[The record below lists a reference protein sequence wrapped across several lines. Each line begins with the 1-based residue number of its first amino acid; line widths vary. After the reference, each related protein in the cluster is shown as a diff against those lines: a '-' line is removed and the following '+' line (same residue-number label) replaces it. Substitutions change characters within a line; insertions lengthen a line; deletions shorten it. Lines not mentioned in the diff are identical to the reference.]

1 MRKDPSGF
9 GSRVSNLISPIS
21 YLKQMQL
28 EILTPD
34 KKVFEGEVIS
44 VTVPG
49 TMGSFEILNNHA
61 PIISTLE
68 DGKLTV
74 RATASGKHDVFLIKG
89 GVVEVLNNK
98 VMVLAE
104 GITHR

>member
-1 MRKDPSGF
+1 M
-9 GSRVSNLISPIS
+9 N
-21 YLKQMQL
+21 L

-34 KKVFEGEVIS
+34 KKVFEGEVDS
-44 VTVPG
+44 VSLPG
-49 TMGSFEILNNHA
+49 TMGSVEVLNHHA
-61 PIISTLE
+61 PLISTLE

-74 RATASGKHDVFLIKG
+74 RAGKNEDVFLITG
-89 GVVEVLNNK
+89 GVVEVLNNT

>member
-1 MRKDPSGF
+1 MT
-9 GSRVSNLISPIS
+9 
-21 YLKQMQL
+21 L

-34 KKVFEGEVIS
+34 KKVYEGEVTS

-68 DGKLTV
+68 DGKLIV
-74 RATASGKHDVFLIKG
+74 RTNGKNEVFTIKG
-89 GVVEVLNNK
+89 GVVEVNENK

>member
-1 MRKDPSGF
+1 MT
-9 GSRVSNLISPIS
+9 
-21 YLKQMQL
+21 L

-34 KKVFEGEVIS
+34 KTVYEGAVTS

-49 TMGSFEILNNHA
+49 TLGSFEVLKDHA

-68 DGKLTV
+68 DGKVIV
-74 RATASGKHDVFLIKG
+74 RGGAKPEEVFFITG

-98 VMVLAE
+98 IIVLAE
-104 GITHR
+104 GVGETV

>member
-1 MRKDPSGF
+1 M
-9 GSRVSNLISPIS
+9 N
-21 YLKQMQL
+21 L

-34 KKVFEGEVIS
+34 KKVFEGEVRS

-61 PIISTLE
+61 PIISTLD
-68 DGKLTV
+68 DGKLIV
-74 RATASGKHDVFLIKG
+74 RGSGKEEVYLIKG

-104 GITHR
+104 AIIHR